1 MKLITMLAASLLML
15 ICVLPVFPR
24 DVTDHAAPHDWQAV
38 RDKEKQQDYVIEK
51 AAEDISDNITL
62 LCSVLQ
68 ELDEGSVAGWY
79 VHTADKLPSQPV
91 AVIEL
96 MAASHVEV
104 QDMCPRQFYE
114 GTEHH
119 VMEAWMKKA
128 MKALSAFAM
137 TDIHK
142 DTIRRRCLEEIGI
155 ALNERDKWQP

>member
-15 ICVLPVFPR
+15 ICVHPVFPQ
-24 DVTDHAAPHDWQAV
+24 DVTAHAAPHDWQAV

-51 AAEDISDNITL
+51 AAENISDNITL
-62 LCSVLQ
+62 LCRVLQ

-79 VHTADKLPSQPV
+79 VHTADKLTSQPV

-96 MAASHVEV
+96 MAASHAEV

-119 VMEAWMKKA
+119 VMEAWMRKA
-128 MKALSAFAM
+128 VKALSAFTM
-137 TDIHK
+137 KNNRK
-142 DTIRRRCLEEIGI
+142 DTIRRQCLEKIGI
-155 ALNERDKWQP
+155 ALNGRDKWQP